1 MLDFDAFG
9 GFTGMLAIDLP
20 LAVGGC
26 VVGLALVPFAG
37 TDPTVTPFGRG
48 VLAACLGSG
57 WAGRVATG
65 ADLEGVVSESST
77 SKPPIFGASELLDP
91 PHPLATNARRT
102 IPARVI

>member
-20 LAVGGC
+20 PAAGCCCVG
-26 VVGLALVPFAG
+26 VGLVPFAG
-37 TDPTVTPFGRG
+37 PVPAVTSFGRG
-48 VLAACLGSG
+48 ALAACLGGG
-57 WAGRVATG
+57 WAGRVAIGVEVEG
-65 ADLEGVVSESST
+65 AVSESST

-91 PHPLATNARRT
+91 PHPLASNARRA